1 MQNLLRGIV
10 KNASGTLDGIHEEAP
25 FGLLANQRSE
35 ELQDQKNTEMVEKG
49 DRKIENEDLNKDL
62 AKGKT
67 DERKPRKEFG
77 LESDSEESRAS
88 VYKLVPEEKP
98 QALARTQALLEP
110 VLSSREDMLT
120 LFGGPDSIKT
130 RAPSYWKDEV
140 SKGSTEHAR
149 LIKVG
154 IDIPAVWR
162 LEDALQ
168 EITADLYITFTWEVE
183 AKRDDIWNSVSREF
197 TAPVWKLR
205 LGNGKF
211 ISNLKQSLYVDEF
224 LSCGNEQN
232 GKTTIIQRMTITG
245 HFSQKFD
252 LHRFPFDVQTVGFQ
266 IRYWLVP
273 YSYPK
278 GEKEG
283 RLIFFEDI
291 DWKCRVK
298 EGALKPTDEW
308 IVSRSSGREY
318 DNLKVISGL
327 TDTKK
332 DPKHGRRWPELQF
345 SFIIERDAEF
355 MKWNVALPITMI
367 VVFGLIGNLTAICS
381 DFDRPS
387 FTAAL
392 LFTIFSIKQNAQ
404 YALSKVGYR
413 TTLDSYILLS
423 QAMVIIQ
430 GLVGVAVSHVITDEM
445 SSEEEVD
452 LIKISMIFGVL
463 GGLFWMVMTYRFW
476 TGQTLFCYSA
486 NDYKVPDYEETVY
499 SKRHTCEQEIKEQ
512 LQM

>member
-1 MQNLLRGIV
+1 
-10 KNASGTLDGIHEEAP
+10 
-25 FGLLANQRSE
+25 
-35 ELQDQKNTEMVEKG
+35 MVDKG
-49 DRKIENEDLNKDL
+49 DREIENEDLKKDL
-62 AKGKT
+62 EQGKT
-67 DERKPRKEFG
+67 DELKLRKESG
-77 LESDSEESRAS
+77 LESDSQESCAL
-88 VYKLVPEEKP
+88 VYKLVVSKEKLQALAKP
-98 QALARTQALLEP
+98 QALLQP
-110 VLSSREDMLT
+110 VLSSREDMLER
-120 LFGGPDSIKT
+120 FGGPDSIKAG
-130 RAPSYWKDEV
+130 APSYWKDEV
-140 SKGSTEHAR
+140 RKGCTEPAR

-162 LEDALQ
+162 IEDALQ

-211 ISNLKQSLYVDEF
+211 ISNLKESLSMDEF
-224 LSCGNEQN
+224 LSCGNEQD

-273 YSYPK
+273 YSYPM

-308 IVSRSSGREY
+308 IVSRSSGSEY

-332 DPKHGRRWPELQF
+332 DPKRGRRWPELQF
-345 SFIIERDAEF
+345 SFIIKRDAEF

-367 VVFGLIGNLTAICS
+367 VVFGLIGNLTAISS

-445 SSEEEVD
+445 SLEEEVD

-476 TGQTLFCYSA
+476 TGQTLFCYS
-486 NDYKVPDYEETVY
+486 
-499 SKRHTCEQEIKEQ
+499 SKDLNPR
-512 LQM
+512 L